1 MRVNPLDETLWMHTG
16 DEVVMDEH
24 VECRISARIKDTS
37 IRGGENI
44 YHVDDRRPS
53 KSPPTILC
61 RVVGVDEARYG
72 QVAAA
77 FLRPDLQRAV
87 FR

>member
-44 YHVDDRRPS
+44 YHVEIEDS
-53 KSPPTILC
+53 LNPPRLFY
-61 RVVGVDEARYG
+61 VG
-72 QVAAA
+72 
-77 FLRPDLQRAV
+77 
-87 FR
+87 